1 VTVTACVDLDRTLI
15 YSANA
20 LALTGPDAELPRLL
34 CVELYR
40 ARPLSFVTADAAASL
55 EVLARSA
62 ELVPTTTRTPEQYAR
77 VRLPGRP
84 PSYAICA
91 NGGFLIVDGEAD
103 AAWSAVVRKKVA
115 DCAPVLEVHEHVRA
129 RSGDFT
135 LSVRTASDLFVYT
148 VVERDRLP
156 VGWVEELSAWC
167 AARGWRVSLQGRKVY
182 CLPVPLTKSA
192 AAAEIARRTGAS
204 HLLAAGDS
212 LLDAELLAAADAAI
226 RPAHGELHERAHTG
240 TAVTARSG
248 VLAGEEI
255 VSWLLARALEP
266 SFIPETG
273 AWRSEPHLPPHGL

>member
-1 VTVTACVDLDRTLI
+1 MTVVACVDLDRTLI

-20 LALTGPDAELPRLL
+20 LALEGREAEPPRLL
-34 CVELYR
+34 CVELYQ
-40 ARPLSFVTADAAASL
+40 ARPLSFVTSDAAKAW
-55 EVLARSA
+55 EILARA
-62 ELVPTTTRTPEQYAR
+62 AVLVPTTTRTPEQYAR
-77 VRLPGRP
+77 IRLPGRP
-84 PSYAICA
+84 PSHAICA
-91 NGGFLIVDGEAD
+91 NGGFLLVDGEED
-103 AAWSAVVRKKVA
+103 TAWSASVRKKTA
-115 DCAPVLEVHEHVRA
+115 GCAPVLEVFDHVQA

-156 VGWVEELSAWC
+156 DGWVEELAAWC
-167 AARGWRVSLQGRKVY
+167 AARGWKVSLQGRKVY

-192 AAAEIARRTGAS
+192 AAAEIAHRTGAS

-212 LLDAELLAAADAAI
+212 LLDTELLEAADAAI
-226 RPAHGELHERAHTG
+226 RPAHGELHEQAHTG
-240 TAVTARSG
+240 TAVTSGPG

-273 AWRSEPHLPPHGL
+273 AWRVRPAPPA